1 MNDRHIKIAN
11 RLVTYSLSHK
21 AAQDATGARLRSRTQ
36 EMTEVTEP
44 DRVGEWVR
52 TDEVVSVIDALE
64 VRRAELEE
72 AVRLC
77 VVRLHDVMMAC
88 KDVTNWDFVRDIAN
102 EALGDGHERH
112 S

>member
-1 MNDRHIKIAN
+1 MNKRQIKIAN
-11 RLVTYSLSHK
+11 RLVTYSSSYK
-21 AAQDATGARLRSRTQ
+21 ATQ

-77 VVRLHDVMMAC
+77 VVRLHDVMMVC

>member
-1 MNDRHIKIAN
+1 MNKRQIKIAN
-11 RLVTYSLSHK
+11 RLVTYSSSHK
-21 AAQDATGARLRSRTQ
+21 AAQ
-36 EMTEVTEP
+36 EMTEVTES

-77 VVRLHDVMMAC
+77 VVRLHDVMMVC

-102 EALGDGHERH
+102 EALGDERERRL
-112 S
+112 